1 MKSFSTL
8 ATQNQ
13 RMTKTD
19 KNILL
24 QAKNLV
30 QSNSYFREHQDA
42 NVYIHRKNNQP
53 YLLPD
58 KMPVKEAKEK
68 GFETMMNTVQLSS
81 ILSGKAKFGNR

>member
-1 MKSFSTL
+1 MKTFSTI
-8 ATQNQ
+8 ASQNK

-24 QAKNLV
+24 QARNLI
-30 QSNSYFREHQDA
+30 QTNSYFREHQDA
-42 NVYIHRKNNQP
+42 NVYIHWKNNQP

-58 KMPVKEAKEK
+58 KMPAREAKEK

-81 ILSGKAKFGNR
+81 ILKGNAKFGNR

>member
-24 QAKNLV
+24 QAENLI

-42 NVYIHRKNNQP
+42 NVYIHWKDNKP
-53 YLLPD
+53 YLLPH
-58 KMPVKEAKEK
+58 KMSAKEAKEK

-81 ILSGKAKFGNR
+81 ILKGTARFGNR